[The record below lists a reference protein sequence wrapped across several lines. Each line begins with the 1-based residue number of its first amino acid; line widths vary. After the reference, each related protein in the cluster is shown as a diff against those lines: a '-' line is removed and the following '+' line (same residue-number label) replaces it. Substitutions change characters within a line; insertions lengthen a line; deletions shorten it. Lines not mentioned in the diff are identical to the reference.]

1 MRNIAETLYKFFLTL
16 FYITTYR
23 YIYKL
28 QSHRRKINVL
38 LIIWYKCIDT
48 QIRQKIVVCY
58 LTFNCWHLRLKKLT
72 RLVTVNYQREDVI
85 IILQSE
91 KLFYNNLYK
100 PLNKVLLIDAF
111 PKLNL

>member
-72 RLVTVNYQREDVI
+72 RLVTVNYQKGRR
-85 IILQSE
+85 QNYSE
-91 KLFYNNLYK
+91 KIDRKNLIYFLK
-100 PLNKVLLIDAF
+100 KF
-111 PKLNL
+111 